1 MKSLQMGSASLLALR
16 WSTRG
21 GFLLE
26 RHLHDRFTQRRI
38 NGEWFDFRR
47 VADPVQEI
55 AEAADEFLRQFGES
69 NPDHE

>member
-1 MKSLQMGSASLLALR
+1 M
-16 WSTRG
+16 
-21 GFLLE
+21 E

-38 NGEWFDFRR
+38 NGEWFGFRR

-55 AEAADEFLRQFGES
+55 AEAADELLRQFGES

>member
-1 MKSLQMGSASLLALR
+1 MKSLQTGSASLLVLR
-16 WSTRG
+16 WSARG

-38 NGEWFDFRR
+38 NGEWSDFRR

-55 AEAADEFLRQFGES
+55 AEAADELLRQFGES